1 MKFGLGIQSM
11 DITERINKTRKC
23 VYIGRNFILNKKKLY
38 LGVYGCQMNVAD
50 GERMA
55 GELASLG
62 YERLPE
68 TAAPDEADMILLVT
82 CCVRETAEDK
92 IYGKLGEYKHLK
104 EKNPRLILGI
114 TGCMAHK
121 EGDALVK
128 RAPHLDFVLGTNKI
142 AELVPLVEKLE
153 KAREALDSVN
163 EADAEAMSEARKA
176 IRRQR
181 VVDTAEKNDISEGL
195 AIAREGSLSAWVPI
209 MYGCNNF
216 CTYCIV
222 PYVRGRERSRR
233 VGDILTEVQEAV
245 GNGYKE
251 ITLLGQNVNS
261 FGKDLQ
267 GEEKATFAQL
277 LSEADKVS
285 GLLRLRYMTSHPK
298 DMSDE
303 VIKAVADGEH
313 ICEHFHLPV
322 QYGSDKILKAMNRV
336 YTAGKYRELI
346 RRVRE
351 AVPDSSLT
359 TDLIVGFPGETE
371 EDFRELLDFIKEIRY
386 DQAYTFIY
394 SKRSGTPAAEME
406 NQVPEE
412 IKHARLNELME
423 LQNKISLEINE
434 KLVGTLQEVMVEGPS
449 SKNPSVWTGRTR
461 TNKIC
466 LWTHGTELPG
476 QLINVKVTQAQTWLL
491 RGEIA

>member
-1 MKFGLGIQSM
+1 MK
-11 DITERINKTRKC
+11 
-23 VYIGRNFILNKKKLY
+23 KKKLY
-38 LGVYGCQMNVAD
+38 IGVYGCQMNVAD
-50 GERMA
+50 SERMA
-55 GELASLG
+55 GELAAIG

-68 TAAPDEADMILLVT
+68 EAAPDEADLILLVT

-104 EKNPRLILGI
+104 EKNPRMILGI
-114 TGCMAHK
+114 TGCMAQK
-121 EGDALVK
+121 EGEALIR

-142 AELVPLVEKLE
+142 AELAPLVQKLE
-153 KAREALDSVN
+153 AARIVLDGLKAEDS
-163 EADAEAMSEARKA
+163 EGLAEAKKSL
-176 IRRQR
+176 RRQR
-181 VVDTAEKNDISEGL
+181 VVDTAEKNDVAEGL
-195 AIAREGSLSAWVPI
+195 AVARQGSLSAWVPI

-222 PYVRGRERSRR
+222 PYVRGRERSRKPE
-233 VGDILTEVQEAV
+233 DIFREIREAV
-245 GNGYKE
+245 DNGFKE
-251 ITLLGQNVNS
+251 VTLLGQNVNS
-261 FGKDLQ
+261 YGKDLP
-267 GEEKATFAQL
+267 EAEKLTFAQL
-277 LSEADKVS
+277 LTEADKTP

-303 VIKAVADGEH
+303 VIKSVAEGQH

-322 QYGSDKILKAMNRV
+322 QYGSDRILKAMNRV
-336 YTAGKYRELI
+336 YTTEKYRELV

-351 AVPDSSLT
+351 AVSGGSLT

-371 EDFRELLDFIKEIRY
+371 EDFRELLAFIQEIRY

-394 SKRSGTPAAEME
+394 SRRSGTPAAEMA

-412 IKHARLNELME
+412 IKHQRLNQLME
-423 LQNKISLEINE
+423 VQNRISLEINE
-434 KLVGTLQEVMVEGPS
+434 KLVGTRQEVLVEGPS
-449 SKNPSVWTGRTR
+449 PKDPAVWTGRTR

-466 LWTHGTELPG
+466 LWTHGPEEPG
-476 QLINVKVTQAQTWLL
+476 QLVKVKVTQAQTWLL